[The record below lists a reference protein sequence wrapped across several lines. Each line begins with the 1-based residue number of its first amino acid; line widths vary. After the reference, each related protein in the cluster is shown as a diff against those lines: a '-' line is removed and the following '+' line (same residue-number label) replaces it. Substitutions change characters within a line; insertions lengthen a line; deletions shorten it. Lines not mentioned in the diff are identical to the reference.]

1 VLVPVLVAET
11 EASRPPRKDAAYP
24 TKVAKIGIAAAAAST
39 PISAEPEY
47 MSRRRRRSSSS
58 IVLSKVALQTLDT
71 NCEQTFRTIQIL
83 SRRSP
88 TR

>member
-24 TKVAKIGIAAAAAST
+24 TKVAKIGIATAAAST

-71 NCEQTFRTIQIL
+71 NCAKRSGRSRSF